1 MRANHPL
8 LTPVRLGKLTL
19 NNRVVM
25 APMTREECADGLPDE
40 RNRDYY
46 ARRSIGG
53 TGLIITEGCSVNADG
68 SFGTSVPR
76 LYGEDAE
83 PAWRP
88 LVSSVQAGG
97 ASILAQLWHVGAFS
111 PSLIGMRDS
120 LDESVR
126 RLSPSGLAG
135 PGQPFGDAMSVAD
148 IERTISDFANAA
160 AMAHRCGFD
169 GVEIHAAHGYL
180 PDQFFWH
187 KTNQRSDRYGGSLS
201 DRARFTA
208 DVIRACRRATSEEF
222 TISVRISQWKQL
234 DFEAQ
239 VATNANELEAWL
251 TPMVDAGADIFH
263 ASTRKFWQPAFADSK
278 LSFSAWVRKLSGKPT
293 IAVGSVT
300 LGNDFKSAEGKTA
313 ANATPEQLELI
324 ETCLQR
330 GDFDLLALGRALLAN
345 PDWVTLVTKGRA
357 AELQPFTRDLLDNLI

>member
-1 MRANHPL
+1 MPDNHPL
-8 LTPVRLGKLTL
+8 LSPVRLDKLTL
-19 NNRVVM
+19 KNRVVM
-25 APMTREECADGLPDE
+25 APMTREECAGGLPGE
-40 RNRDYY
+40 RNCDYY

-53 TGLIITEGCSVNADG
+53 TGLIITEGCSVNAGG

-76 LYGEDAE
+76 LYGEGVE

-88 LVSSVQAGG
+88 LVRAVQAGG

-120 LDESVR
+120 LDDSVR

-135 PGQPFGDAMSVAD
+135 PGQPFGEVMSAVD
-148 IERTISDFANAA
+148 IERTISDFADAA
-160 AMAHRCGFD
+160 AMAYRCGFN

-187 KTNQRSDRYGGSLS
+187 ETNRRSDRYGGSLS
-201 DRARFTA
+201 GRALFTA
-208 DVIRACRRATSEEF
+208 DIIRACRRATSEEF
-222 TISVRISQWKQL
+222 AISVRISQWKQL

-263 ASTRKFWQPAFADSK
+263 ASTRKFWQPAFADSE
-278 LSFSAWVRKLSGKPT
+278 LSFAAWVRKISGKPT

-300 LGNDFKSAEGKTA
+300 LGNDFKSAQGKTA
-313 ANATPEQLELI
+313 ADATPEQLELI
-324 ETCLQR
+324 ATCLQR

-345 PDWVTLVTKGRA
+345 PDWVTLVGQGRA
-357 AELQPFTRDLLDNLI
+357 AELQPFPSKLLDHLI